1 MSTVTTAGPNIGTIK
16 LNSGGTYGEFFPKT
30 IYEAITPSVG
40 SETNLGTELDSIKG
54 TQSTMKSKLDGIAA
68 GANNYTHPTTS
79 GNKHIPSG
87 GKSGQILRWG
97 ADGTAVWGEDQNTTY
112 SEATTSQSGLMSTSD
127 KTKLDGISEGA
138 NNYVHPTTSG
148 NKHIPSGGSVG
159 QVLRWGADGTAVWG
173 ADNDTTYSEATI
185 TNSGLMSSADKTKL
199 DGIAAGAN
207 KYTHP
212 DNANTRHVTDTQI
225 ELWTAKETTTGA
237 QAKADAALVSANL
250 YTDNKVAALV
260 GSAPATLDTLE
271 ELAKA
276 LNDNESF
283 ATTVAENIGKKV
295 DKVEGMGLSEAN
307 FTTLEK
313 TKLAAVEA
321 NANYYVHPTTTGNK
335 HIPSGGTSGQ
345 ILRWSASGTA
355 IWSAETDTT
364 YDVVSK
370 SAPGLVP
377 QLPNETTTTKYLRQ
391 DGQWVVP
398 PNMEYS
404 EATTSASGLMSA
416 SDKTK
421 LNGIATGA
429 NNYTHPTTTGNKHI
443 PSGGS
448 TGQILRWSADGTA
461 VWSAENNTTYSAA
474 TTTTDGLMSSAD
486 KTKLDGIAAGANNYT
501 HPTSSGSKHIPS
513 GGTTGQILR
522 WSADGTATWSNENNT
537 TYSVASTTANG
548 LMSSTDKAKLDGI
561 ATGANNY
568 THPTTSGNKHIPTGG
583 TTGQILRWSADG
595 TAVWGAENNTTYS
608 AATTSTDGLM
618 SSTDKSKLDGIAT
631 GANNYT
637 HPTTSGNKHIPSG
650 GVAGQILKWSA
661 DGTAVW
667 AAETNTTYSVA
678 TSTSN
683 GLMSS
688 TDKAK
693 LDAAT
698 NAATASTI
706 VMRDASG
713 NFSAGTITAALSGNA
728 STATKWATAR
738 TITVSGGV
746 TGSVSLDG
754 SGNVTLATTL
764 SNLASNKVTAMT
776 GYSVATTASAIAA
789 TDSLNTAIGK
799 LEKALKDATAQ
810 NEELRSILAMFA
822 IMNGCAITT
831 SATVT
836 EIKTAITELYTNR
849 GTSQFIYG
857 AIIE

>member
-1 MSTVTTAGPNIGTIK
+1 
-16 LNSGGTYGEFFPKT
+16 
-30 IYEAITPSVG
+30 
-40 SETNLGTELDSIKG
+40 
-54 TQSTMKSKLDGIAA
+54 
-68 GANNYTHPTTS
+68 
-79 GNKHIPSG
+79 
-87 GKSGQILRWG
+87 
-97 ADGTAVWGEDQNTTY
+97 
-112 SEATTSQSGLMSTSD
+112 
-127 KTKLDGISEGA
+127 
-138 NNYVHPTTSG
+138 
-148 NKHIPSGGSVG
+148 
-159 QVLRWGADGTAVWG
+159 
-173 ADNDTTYSEATI
+173 
-185 TNSGLMSSADKTKL
+185 
-199 DGIAAGAN
+199 
-207 KYTHP
+207 
-212 DNANTRHVTDTQI
+212 
-225 ELWTAKETTTGA
+225 
-237 QAKADAALVSANL
+237 
-250 YTDNKVAALV
+250 
-260 GSAPATLDTLE
+260 
-271 ELAKA
+271 
-276 LNDNESF
+276 
-283 ATTVAENIGKKV
+283 
-295 DKVEGMGLSEAN
+295 
-307 FTTLEK
+307 
-313 TKLAAVEA
+313 
-321 NANYYVHPTTTGNK
+321 
-335 HIPSGGTSGQ
+335 
-345 ILRWSASGTA
+345 
-355 IWSAETDTT
+355 
-364 YDVVSK
+364 
-370 SAPGLVP
+370 
-377 QLPNETTTTKYLRQ
+377 
-391 DGQWVVP
+391 
-398 PNMEYS
+398 
-404 EATTSASGLMSA
+404 
-416 SDKTK
+416 
-421 LNGIATGA
+421 
-429 NNYTHPTTTGNKHI
+429 
-443 PSGGS
+443 
-448 TGQILRWSADGTA
+448 
-461 VWSAENNTTYSAA
+461 
-474 TTTTDGLMSSAD
+474 
-486 KTKLDGIAAGANNYT
+486 
-501 HPTSSGSKHIPS
+501 
-513 GGTTGQILR
+513 
-522 WSADGTATWSNENNT
+522 
-537 TYSVASTTANG
+537 
-548 LMSSTDKAKLDGI
+548 
-561 ATGANNY
+561 
-568 THPTTSGNKHIPTGG
+568 
-583 TTGQILRWSADG
+583 
-595 TAVWGAENNTTYS
+595 
-608 AATTSTDGLM
+608 M